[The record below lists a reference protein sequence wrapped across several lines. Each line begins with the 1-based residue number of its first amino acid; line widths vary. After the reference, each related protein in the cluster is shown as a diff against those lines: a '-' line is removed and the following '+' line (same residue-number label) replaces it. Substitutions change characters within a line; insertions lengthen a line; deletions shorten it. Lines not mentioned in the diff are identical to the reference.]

1 MFCIKCGHQINDGT
15 KFCPKCGS
23 SQSVASE
30 TSEKIEETT
39 VDGFNFH
46 NWIAENGLES
56 SESILKRQDLDTLD
70 VLMNIT
76 ESDLDK
82 IGIDSIGTKRKIL
95 NGIQKLKTSF
105 STYTATKEITG
116 KEGIPHKSPKSRL
129 TAALLAFFFGD
140 LGAHRFYVGKF
151 FTGFIQLILGLSF
164 LISLILFLF
173 DALVDELEIVVL
185 LMVLLGIVW
194 GSWTL
199 IDFIMILGGS
209 FKDGKGLEITDW
221 NL

>member
-46 NWIAENGLES
+46 NWITENGLES
-56 SESILKRQDLDTLD
+56 SESILKGQDLDTLD
-70 VLMNIT
+70 VLMSIT

-105 STYTATKEITG
+105 STYIATKEITG
-116 KEGIPHKSPKSRL
+116 KEGIPNRCPNCGEIWGLAKENTGAGNTLGK
-129 TAALLAFFFGD
+129 ALIGGLLLGP
-140 LGAHRFYVGKF
+140 LGAIGGAAFGNKTTTYICNRCGFKKEYKSSLVKNAT
-151 FTGFIQLILGLSF
+151 TGIKN
-164 LISLILFLF
+164 
-173 DALVDELEIVVL
+173 
-185 LMVLLGIVW
+185 M
-194 GSWTL
+194 
-199 IDFIMILGGS
+199 
-209 FKDGKGLEITDW
+209 FK
-221 NL
+221 

>member
-1 MFCIKCGHQINDGT
+1 MFCKYCGEELPEKSILCSNCRKQLFD
-15 KFCPKCGS
+15 
-23 SQSVASE
+23 E
-30 TSEKIEETT
+30 TSVIKKATT
-39 VDGFNFH
+39 TLPPKKQIIYIPH
-46 NWIAENGLES
+46 ES
-56 SESILKRQDLDTLD
+56 S
-70 VLMNIT
+70 
-76 ESDLDK
+76 
-82 IGIDSIGTKRKIL
+82 
-95 NGIQKLKTSF
+95 
-105 STYTATKEITG
+105 
-116 KEGIPHKSPKSRL
+116 KSRL
-129 TAALLAFFFGD
+129 IAALLAFFFGD